1 MEFSFEKLLPYPC
14 MALIVLAAFY
24 GIYFAKMLIQKRR
37 GIQTRQI
44 AAPLCFFFC
53 PSSPNAA
60 ALFVP

>member
-24 GIYFAKMLIQKRR
+24 GIYFAKMLIQ
-37 GIQTRQI
+37 TRQI

-60 ALFVP
+60 APFAP